1 MKRTWFVPAVCL
13 SLILPGLTGLSRA
26 GEVTSER
33 LVRALEE
40 PQNWLTYRGDYS
52 GQNYRPLK
60 QIHKG
65 NVADLRVDW
74 VFQTGVGAAAKFQ
87 TVPLVVD
94 GMMYITAPYNNG
106 YALDARTGRRLW
118 RYQRSLPDQSL
129 CCGPINRGFALLRD
143 KLFMATLDSHL
154 VALDTKTGNVLWDIE
169 RADYRI
175 GYSSTGAPLIVK
187 DKVIIGTGGGEY
199 GVRCFVDAYDPDT
212 GKRLWRFWTI
222 PAAGEP
228 GSETW
233 LGDSWKTGGA
243 PTWMTGTYDP
253 ELDLLYWCT
262 GNPAPDLNGETRL
275 GDNLYSASVVALDPD
290 TGKMKWY
297 FQFTPH
303 DVHDWD
309 ANEVPV
315 LLDLEMD
322 GKPRKLLVQSN
333 RNGFY
338 YVLDRETGEFL
349 HANAVARVTW
359 ASGIDANGR
368 PMVLPNT
375 APTPGRQPAV
385 PGNGRRVQL
394 DGAFLQSRR
403 RSAIRGGS
411 RGVHRLLQQ
420 RAGAGA
426 GPLLAGELSRV
437 KPDEDTWGVVK
448 ALVPTTGEVKWEFK
462 FHTPTWAGTLSTAG
476 GLVFVGDMEG
486 YLTALDAHTG
496 KSLWRFQTGSPI
508 TTHPITYM
516 LDGKQIVAVAAGS
529 NLFTFSWRLENGLI
543 YSRRFQVSKFHS
555 SESQAFIRTP
565 SISLE

>member
-1 MKRTWFVPAVCL
+1 MKRSWFVPAMCL
-13 SLILPGLTGLSRA
+13 LLIFPAFTGLFRA
-26 GEVTSER
+26 GEVTSDR

-40 PQNWLTYRGDYS
+40 PQHWLTYRGDYS
-52 GQNYRPLK
+52 GRNYRPLK

-74 VFQTGVGAAAKFQ
+74 VFQTGVGAPAKFQ

-154 VALDTKTGNVLWDIE
+154 VALDTKTGNVLWDVQ
-169 RADYRI
+169 RADYRM

-199 GVRCFVDAYDPDT
+199 GARCFLDAYDPDT

-228 GSETW
+228 GSESW
-233 LGDSWKTGGA
+233 LADSWKTGGA

-322 GKPRKLLVQSN
+322 GKPRKLLLHSN

-349 HANAVARVTW
+349 HANPVARVTW
-359 ASGIDANGR
+359 ASGIDSKGR
-368 PMVLPNT
+368 PQVLPNT
-375 APTPGRQPAV
+375 APTPEGNRQC
-385 PGNGRRVQL
+385 PGMG
-394 DGAFLQSRR
+394 
-403 RSAIRGGS
+403 GGS
-411 RGVHRLLQQ
+411 NWMAPSYNPDTGLLYVVVREECTDYFSSEQ
-420 RAGAGA
+420 
-426 GPLLAGELSRV
+426 ELEPGHFWLGSFPQV

-448 ALVPTTGEVKWEFK
+448 APGAHHRGSQVGVQVPHADLGGDALHRGRAGVRGRHGRLSHRTGCSHRQE
-462 FHTPTWAGTLSTAG
+462 P
-476 GLVFVGDMEG
+476 
-486 YLTALDAHTG
+486 
-496 KSLWRFQTGSPI
+496 
-508 TTHPITYM
+508 
-516 LDGKQIVAVAAGS
+516 VAVPDRGAHRHPPHHLYAG
-529 NLFTFSWRLENGLI
+529 RQADRGRG
-543 YSRRFQVSKFHS
+543 RRQHS
-555 SESQAFIRTP
+555 LHLQPGALRSG
-565 SISLE
+565 